1 MAKEHVEYL
10 VIVWVFNDTK
20 MYDYIIL
27 LNCVT

>member
-27 LNCVT
+27 NCVT